1 MESTTP
7 ERRARQALIWLGT
20 AEQRLA
26 TRVNRALAETNLP
39 YAQFAVLSHLASLPG
54 EPWTVSAL
62 AAALE
67 TGQPGVSKILQR
79 LSAKGLVD
87 TEPDPRDGR
96 ARRVRLT
103 PAGRSAFRRAA
114 DRLAPLAEA
123 TFAGWEA
130 RDIETLHGLLYRL
143 KTSLRD

>member
-1 MESTTP
+1 MESISP
-7 ERRARQALIWLGT
+7 ERRARQVLIWLGA

-26 TRVNRALAETNLP
+26 TRVNRALAETGLP

-54 EPWTVSAL
+54 KPWTVSAL

-67 TGQPGVSKILQR
+67 AGQPGVSKILQR
-79 LSAKGLVD
+79 LSVKGLVD

-96 ARRVRLT
+96 VRRVRLT
-103 PAGRSAFRRAA
+103 AEGRDAFRRAA
-114 DRLAPLAEA
+114 GRVAPLAEA
-123 TFAGWEA
+123 AFAGWEA